1 MCYIEIEGAEKVR
14 LYYEDYGQGQPVVL
28 IHGWPLSNIMWEYQV
43 QALVDA
49 GYRVVSYDRRGFG
62 KSSRPWNGYD
72 YNTLTDDLKA
82 VIDQLDLHDA
92 ILVGFSMGGGEA
104 VRYFSRHGGANVA
117 KLVLLGA
124 VTPYML
130 KTDDNPD
137 GVDQKV
143 FDDMMKQI
151 KEDRIAFLQDFGK
164 QFYGVTPLTNPV
176 STPFLEND
184 RNVASAASPRATLEC
199 AKAFATTDFR
209 SDLRA
214 ITVPTFIIHGDSDKT
229 VPIESS
235 GNKTAEALPNAQY
248 IVYEGAPHGFF
259 YTEKERLN
267 KDLINFFKG

>member
-1 MCYIEIEGAEKVR
+1 MCYIEIEGAEKVS

-82 VIDQLDLHDA
+82 VIDHLQLQNA

-117 KLVLLGA
+117 KLVLLGS

-130 KTDDNPD
+130 KTENNPD

-143 FDDMMKQI
+143 FDDMMKQM
-151 KEDRIAFLQDFGK
+151 KEDRIAFLQDFSK
-164 QFYGVTPLTNPV
+164 QFYGVTALNHPV
-176 STPFLEND
+176 SAPFLEND

-199 AKAFATTDFR
+199 AKSFATTDFR
-209 SDLRA
+209 QDLKA
-214 ITVPTFIIHGDSDKT
+214 ITVPTFIIHGDEDKT
-229 VPIESS
+229 VPIESA
-235 GNKTAEALPNAQY
+235 GNKTAQALPSAQY
-248 IVYEGAPHGFF
+248 LVYEGAPHGFF

>member
-1 MCYIEIEGAEKVR
+1 MCYIEIEGAEKVS

-49 GYRVVSYDRRGFG
+49 GYRVISYDRRGFG

-82 VIDQLDLHDA
+82 VIDHLQLQNA

-117 KLVLLGA
+117 KLVLLGS
-124 VTPYML
+124 VTPYMV

-143 FDDMMKQI
+143 FDDMMKQM

-176 STPFLEND
+176 SGAFLEND
-184 RNVASAASPRATLEC
+184 RNVAACASPRATLEC
-199 AKAFATTDFR
+199 AKAFAGTDFR
-209 SDLRA
+209 GDLKA
-214 ITVPTFIIHGDSDKT
+214 ITVPTFIIHGDADKT
-229 VPIESS
+229 VPIESA
-235 GNKTAEALPNAQY
+235 GNKTAQALPNAQY
-248 IVYEGAPHGFF
+248 LVYEGAPHGFF

-267 KDLINFFKG
+267 SDLINFFKG